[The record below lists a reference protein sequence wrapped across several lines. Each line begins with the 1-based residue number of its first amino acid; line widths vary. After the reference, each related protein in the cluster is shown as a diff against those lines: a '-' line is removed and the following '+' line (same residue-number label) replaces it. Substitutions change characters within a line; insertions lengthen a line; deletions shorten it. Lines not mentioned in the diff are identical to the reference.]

1 MFLRDPKTRKKDI
14 MATAGFLVVIILVI
28 VSAIQA
34 WKFYKETP
42 PPIDFELYPISGIDV
57 SRHQG
62 MMNLEA
68 TVGAG
73 YDFIFIKAT
82 EGESITDPNFRLNY
96 EKASH
101 AGLKTG
107 AYHYFRFDVDGI
119 SQARHLLDVVGRR
132 TLDLGVAIDVEEFG
146 NAKGIPNDSIAER
159 LTEMVEYLNLK
170 GLRPIIYTNTRGYSD
185 YIAETLPGCIL
196 WICAFTDP
204 PINEEWHLW
213 QYNHRGEV
221 PGIKGPVDLNVFAG
235 GIEEWDEF
243 LRDQRYEPSA

>member
-14 MATAGFLVVIILVI
+14 LATAGFLAVMILV
-28 VSAIQA
+28 VFSAREA
-34 WKFYKETP
+34 WRYYKETP
-42 PPIDFELYPISGIDV
+42 PYVDPQLYPISGIDI

-62 MMNLEA
+62 MMNLQA
-68 TVGAG
+68 TADAG
-73 YDFIFIKAT
+73 YDFVFIKAS
-82 EGESITDPNFRLNY
+82 EGKTVRDPNFRLNY
-96 EKASH
+96 DKASH

-119 SQARHLLDVVGRR
+119 SQAHNLLDVIGDRS
-132 TLDLGVAIDVEEFG
+132 LDLGVAIDVEEHG
-146 NAKGIPNDSIAER
+146 NARGVPADSIAER

-170 GLRPIIYTNTRGYSD
+170 GLRPIIYTNTKGYAD
-185 YIAETLPGCIL
+185 YVANTLPGCIL

-204 PINEEWHLW
+204 PTSEEWFLW

-235 GIEEWDEF
+235 GPEEWELF
-243 LRDQRYEPSA
+243 LRDQRYDPA